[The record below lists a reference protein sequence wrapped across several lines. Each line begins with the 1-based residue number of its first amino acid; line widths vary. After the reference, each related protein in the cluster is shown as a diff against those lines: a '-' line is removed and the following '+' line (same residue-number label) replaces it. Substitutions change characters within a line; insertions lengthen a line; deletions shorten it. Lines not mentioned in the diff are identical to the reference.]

1 MEIIHIPYGRIDRE
15 KWDRCIDNA
24 LHGSLYA
31 TVLYLDHVGGKWDAL
46 VSGDY
51 ETVMPLIFKSKGGI
65 KYLYRPAFLPAT
77 GIFSEKK
84 ISQKTAN
91 LFVSKAFSIFKYADL
106 TLLPPSVFSE
116 QDKKM
121 KTSLKNN
128 FIIPLDR
135 QAEKI
140 RANYDPSF
148 AKSLRR
154 LQKLEL
160 RYEEST
166 DIKEILSLF
175 IKLYGDKISM
185 TKSGTAGFHS
195 ACVLLQK
202 KGDVII
208 RKAVDRNG
216 QLLCAALL
224 LRFKGR
230 LYNMI
235 SCMNPEGK
243 KAEANYFLYDKII
256 GEFAGKALVF
266 DLEGSD
272 IKGIAYF
279 YQKMGGVNE
288 PYQFI
293 RYNNLPAL
301 LRLIK
306 K

>member
-1 MEIIHIPYGRIDRE
+1 MEIIHVPYNKIDRV
-15 KWDRCIDNA
+15 KWDRCISNA
-24 LHGSLYA
+24 VYGSLYA
-31 TVLYLDHVGGKWDAL
+31 TVLYLDHVAGKWDAL
-46 VSGDY
+46 VGGDY

-65 KYLYRPAFLPAT
+65 KYLHQPAFLPMS

-84 ISQKTAN
+84 IPVKTTN
-91 LFVSKAFSIFKYADL
+91 LFISKAFSIFKYADL
-106 TLLPPSVFSE
+106 ALAPPAVFFG
-116 QDKKM
+116 QDKKI

-128 FIIPLDR
+128 FVIRLDR
-135 QAEKI
+135 HAEKI

-148 AKSLRR
+148 TKSLRR

-160 RYEEST
+160 EYSEST
-166 DIKEILSLF
+166 EIKEVLSLF
-175 IKLYGDKISM
+175 LELYGDKISM
-185 TKSGTAGFHS
+185 KKNMTTGFYS
-195 ACVLLQK
+195 ACVLLQQ

-208 RKAVDRNG
+208 RKATDKNG
-216 QLLCAALL
+216 QLLCTALL

-243 KAEANYFLYDKII
+243 KAEANYFLYDNII
-256 GEFAGKALVF
+256 GEFAGKALLL

-279 YQKMGGVNE
+279 YQKMGGINE